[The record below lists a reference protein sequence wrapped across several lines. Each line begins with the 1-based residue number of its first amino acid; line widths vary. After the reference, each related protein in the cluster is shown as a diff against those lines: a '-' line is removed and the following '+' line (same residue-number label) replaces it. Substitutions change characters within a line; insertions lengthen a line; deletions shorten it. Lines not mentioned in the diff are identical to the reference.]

1 MAGFE
6 GEIAKDFTWC
16 CRMKGSLT
24 EAWRYQAKASPP
36 ALLCSIVLYSRPI
49 PAGQAATRGESSSF
63 GNGFPDDSKGRVRV
77 GGFERNSL
85 LSPGCAAFQAIS
97 LGVHALFENF
107 FLRHC
112 SFQTLSLSCIIGK
125 RILVGCL
132 SGFPFASGDILIEL
146 GLIQTPLGPLP
157 LLGAPDQGQG
167 GQQSQ

>member
-6 GEIAKDFTWC
+6 GEIAKDFTWY
-16 CRMKGSLT
+16 CRMKGCLT
-24 EAWRYQAKASPP
+24 EAWRCQAKASPP
-36 ALLCSIVLYSRPI
+36 VACPPVLDCPLFPSNTGGSFR
-49 PAGQAATRGESSSF
+49 AATRGENSSF
-63 GNGFPDDSKGRVRV
+63 GNGFPGGRKGRERV

-97 LGVHALFENF
+97 LRVHALFENF

-132 SGFPFASGDILIEL
+132 SSFPFASGGILIEL

-167 GQQSQ
+167 G